1 MNLRLSPFAFEVT
14 IDWEPASIV
23 ITCQSRRPGRACF
36 PPIWLSLVCALNEP
50 HARGFQFFLLSFPLS
65 RVTRFPSRWNCK
77 RTRKKWLMSNR
88 WTGTIELC
96 QVFAPIRGGC
106 TTETNSITQWFPVIY
121 ANFSPLLSLS
131 SLFSL
136 VFRVRAIFIR
146 QKFLHVFSPLL
157 RHRDWIEIGL
167 HR

>member
-121 ANFSPLLSLS
+121 ANFSPLLSSS
-131 SLFSL
+131 SLPYFLSFFEFEQFS
-136 VFRVRAIFIR
+136 FVRN
-146 QKFLHVFSPLL
+146 FSMFFPPSSA
-157 RHRDWIEIGL
+157 IEIES
-167 HR
+167 R